1 MTPADRPPG
10 GAGEPGEGDS
20 LSRLLRGPTEEERA
34 RIRADL
40 VGGAVQVQVGG
51 WALYRAV
58 WSTGEVIGVAALMAD
73 HGELT
78 VLGENLQSAW
88 ERWAFD
94 LWGLNGGQ
102 VDVDSGCERT
112 REWFL
117 DAARGIVGSDASSV
131 GSMRAGESSAPAD
144 VRFRRAMDSHRE
156 GGDR

>member
-1 MTPADRPPG
+1 MTPAGRLPAA
-10 GAGEPGEGDS
+10 AGEPGEGDS
-20 LSRLLRGPTEEERA
+20 LSRLFGGPTEDERA

-40 VGGAVQVQVGG
+40 IVRAVQVQVGG
-51 WALYRAV
+51 WDLYRAV

-144 VRFRRAMDSHRE
+144 VRLRQVVDSHRE
-156 GGDR
+156 GGGR